1 MDRAGAAPTAAEIAS
16 TLLSLVL
23 VVGASYL
30 VRMVDGLETE
40 RLGEAGPGGFRESF
54 DSFYRREIRSVVGLA
69 YVLSGSRTAAED
81 LAQEAFVAAYRQ
93 WNRVAA
99 FDDPGAW
106 VRRVVANR
114 SVSAFRRRTSEMR
127 ALLRL
132 GSPRVFEVTAFPAE
146 SAHVWR
152 EVRRLPKRQ
161 AQAVV
166 FRHVD
171 GRSIAEIALILRC
184 SENTVKTHLRR
195 AKEKLSDRLEQESGA

>member
-1 MDRAGAAPTAAEIAS
+1 MSP
-16 TLLSLVL
+16 LSAVD
-23 VVGASYL
+23 ASYL
-30 VRMVDGLETE
+30 VTMVDGLGTE
-40 RLGEAGPGGFRESF
+40 RLSETDSGGFRESF
-54 DSFYRREIRSVVGLA
+54 DSFYRREIRNVVGLA
-69 YVLSGSRTAAED
+69 YVLSGRRSAAED

-93 WNRVAA
+93 WNRVSAL
-99 FDDPGAW
+99 DDPGAW

-114 SVSAFRRRTSEMR
+114 SVSAFRRRTSEMK
-127 ALLRL
+127 AVLLL
-132 GSPRVFEVTAFPAE
+132 GSPRLFEVTDFPAE

-171 GRSIAEIALILRC
+171 GRSIAEIAHILQC

-195 AKEKLSDRLEQESGA
+195 AKEKLSDRLEQESGT